1 MSLPPEAIAPQEPLR
16 RCEGVNQDGSACK
29 VPPSM
34 VLDDGKC
41 ISHSRKH
48 RLAKLQ
54 AVTAGGLAHAAPK
67 GDPTAPTP
75 TFRAAGEVLSHFEV
89 VAGEHR
95 RGNLTDG
102 QAFAQCSAASKAWEV
117 LAGDRRLRILE
128 RDPGVSGVEVVID
141 PASGQVIVRNVVRR
155 AQELPGRRVAE
166 LPAAD
171 DVIDAE
177 SGPSA

>member
-1 MSLPPEAIAPQEPLR
+1 MSLPPEVIDPSERLR
-16 RCEGVNQDGSACK
+16 RCEGVNQDGTPCK

-34 VLDDGKC
+34 VLDDGRC

-54 AVTAGGLAHAAPK
+54 AVTAGGLAHSAPK
-67 GDPTAPTP
+67 GDPNAPTP
-75 TFRAAGEVLSHFEV
+75 TFRAAAEVLGHFET

-102 QAFAQCSAASKAWEV
+102 QAFAQCAAASKAWEV
-117 LAGDRRLRILE
+117 LSGDRRLRILE

-141 PASGQVIVRNVVRR
+141 PASGQVIVRNVIRR
-155 AQELPGRRVAE
+155 THELPGSRPAE

-171 DVIDAE
+171 DVIEAE
-177 SGPSA
+177 GGPSA

>member
-1 MSLPPEAIAPQEPLR
+1 
-16 RCEGVNQDGSACK
+16 
-29 VPPSM
+29 M

-67 GDPTAPTP
+67 GDPAAPTP
-75 TFRAAGEVLSHFEV
+75 TFRGPGEVLAHFET

-102 QAFAQCSAASKAWEV
+102 QAFAQCAAASKAWDV
-117 LAGDRRLRILE
+117 LAGDRRLRFLE
-128 RDPGVSGVEVVID
+128 RGGPSTPTVEVVID
-141 PASGQVIVRNVVRR
+141 PSDGTVIVRTTQRPPD
-155 AQELPGRRVAE
+155 ADIEAE
-166 LPAAD
+166 P
-171 DVIDAE
+171 
-177 SGPSA
+177 